1 MYAIEFQT
9 RIEEGM
15 IQIPLQYR
23 DKLKQVVRV
32 IILSNVQE
40 KTVNLI
46 DQLLESPLKV
56 EGFQP
61 LSREEIYA
69 EGYIS
74 PR

>member
-9 RIEEGM
+9 RIEEGV

-32 IILSNVQE
+32 IILANVQE
-40 KTVNLI
+40 KTANLI

-69 EGYIS
+69 
-74 PR
+74 RA

>member
-9 RIEEGM
+9 RIEEGV

-32 IILSNVQE
+32 IILSNAQE

-61 LSREEIYA
+61 LSREVF
-69 EGYIS
+69 S
-74 PR
+74 Q

>member
-9 RIEEGM
+9 RIEEGV

-69 EGYIS
+69 
-74 PR
+74 RA

>member
-9 RIEEGM
+9 SIEEGV

-32 IILSNVQE
+32 IILSNAQE

-69 EGYIS
+69 
-74 PR
+74 RV

>member
-9 RIEEGM
+9 RIEEGV

-32 IILSNVQE
+32 IILANVQE
-40 KTVNLI
+40 RTANLI

-69 EGYIS
+69 
-74 PR
+74 RA